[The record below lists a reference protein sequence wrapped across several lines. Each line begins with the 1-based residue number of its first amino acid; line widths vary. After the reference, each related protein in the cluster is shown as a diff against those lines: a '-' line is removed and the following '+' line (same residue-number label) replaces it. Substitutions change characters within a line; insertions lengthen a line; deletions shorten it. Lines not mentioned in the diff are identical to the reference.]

1 MIGRSDFLAGA
12 FPPAAPTATT
22 PAAPTPAAPRLFI
35 ARVAVGLPVG
45 LAPLPAIGG
54 FAGRLLRFPIEAS
67 PGVILAAH
75 RPTGRSPVGALG
87 PPLQRAVDRCVP
99 IKSRGGAFFSRR
111 LARAFRVVATHRP
124 TLSIILATI
133 LATRRSRRAALLAC
147 VLAGGPAGL
156 EAEVVIVGVEVI
168 PWACSILG
176 VPHGPLAARRLIAIA
191 TATPPSTAAA
201 APPAAAPRFATAA
214 VPFDPFAA
222 VANAIVA
229 RGAVFTGDV
238 VFAGGALLS
247 LSKRWAVVA
256 HRRPGGFL
264 PRLVVSRD
272 RWSILAAALPCRA
285 TAPVATPTA
294 ASGAP
299 AIAASFVV
307 APAAGRPFG
316 RPAIDDRPILKAKR
330 IGCRFA
336 TAGAGREIVAGALL
350 VGTPLPGWARFWLA
364 IERFRRGER
373 SPLARCRRGRRA
385 GRRGGAG
392 GQRIGLQ
399 AQPRDDVGPIGVSS
413 RRSWLF
419 GLGATRLSGSGPVGG
434 GLGSGGLGTGL
445 VWRRNGAQAVGER
458 GPRIVCFR
466 HGSDGF
472 LDNGGRPKGAPGCWQ
487 G

>member
-1 MIGRSDFLAGA
+1 
-12 FPPAAPTATT
+12 
-22 PAAPTPAAPRLFI
+22 LFI

-54 FAGRLLRFPIEAS
+54 FAGRLLGFPIEAS
-67 PGVILAAH
+67 PGVVLDAH
-75 RPTGRSPVGALG
+75 RPTGRSPIGALR
-87 PPLQRAVDRCVP
+87 PRLQRAVDRRVP
-99 IKSRGGAFFSRR
+99 IESRGGAFFSRR
-111 LARAFRVVATHRP
+111 LVRAFRVVATHRP
-124 TLSIILATI
+124 TLPIILATI
-133 LATRRSRRAALLAC
+133 LATRRGWRAALLAC

-156 EAEVVIVGVEVI
+156 EAEVVVAGVEVI
-168 PWACSILG
+168 PWACGIFG
-176 VPHGPLAARRLIAIA
+176 VPCGPLAARRLIALA

-214 VPFDPFAA
+214 VSFDPLAA
-222 VANAIVA
+222 VTNAIVA
-229 RGAVFTGDV
+229 RGAVFIGDV
-238 VFAGGALLS
+238 VFPGGALVS

-256 HRRPGGFL
+256 YRRPGGFL
-264 PRLVVSRD
+264 PRLVGSRD
-272 RWSILAAALPCRA
+272 RWPIVAAAFPCRA
-285 TAPVATPTA
+285 AAPVATPTA

-299 AIAASFVV
+299 AVASPFVV
-307 APAAGRPFG
+307 APAAGCWPFAAGRPFG
-316 RPAIDDRPILKAKR
+316 RPAIDDWPILEAKR
-330 IGCRFA
+330 IGCRLA

-350 VGTPLPGWARFWLA
+350 VGTPLPGWARLWLA

-373 SPLARCRRGRRA
+373 SPLARYRRGRLA

-413 RRSWLF
+413 GRSRLF
-419 GLGATRLSGSGPVGG
+419 GLGATCLSGSGPVGG

>member
-1 MIGRSDFLAGA
+1 M
-12 FPPAAPTATT
+12 
-22 PAAPTPAAPRLFI
+22 
-35 ARVAVGLPVG
+35 GLPVG
-45 LAPLPAIGG
+45 LAPFPAIGG
-54 FAGRLLRFPIEAS
+54 FAGRLQRFPIEAS

-75 RPTGRSPVGALG
+75 RPTGRSPVSALG
-87 PPLQRAVDRCVP
+87 PPLLRAVDRRVP
-99 IKSRGGAFFSRR
+99 IESRGGAFFSRR
-111 LARAFRVVATHRP
+111 LARAFRVATHRP
-124 TLSIILATI
+124 TLPIILATIQATI
-133 LATRRSRRAALLAC
+133 LATRRGWRAALLAG

-156 EAEVVIVGVEVI
+156 EAEVVVVGVEVI
-168 PWACSILG
+168 PWACGILG
-176 VPHGPLAARRLIAIA
+176 VPHGPIAARRLIAIA

-222 VANAIVA
+222 VANAIIA
-229 RGAVFTGDV
+229 RRAVFTGDV
-238 VFAGGALLS
+238 VFAGGAILS

-264 PRLVVSRD
+264 PGLVVSRD

-285 TAPVATPTA
+285 AAPVATPTA

-299 AIAASFVV
+299 AVAASFVV

-316 RPAIDDRPILKAKR
+316 RPAIDDRPILKANR

-336 TAGAGREIVAGALL
+336 TAGAGREIAAGALL

-373 SPLARCRRGRRA
+373 SPLARCRRGRLA

-399 AQPRDDVGPIGVSS
+399 SQPRDDVGPIGVSS

-419 GLGATRLSGSGPVGG
+419 GLGATRLSGSGSVGG

-472 LDNGGRPKGAPGCWQ
+472 LDNGGRPKGAPGGWQ